1 MPLSASC
8 LASLRGYQVNQQMC
22 AASKV
27 HIDCAASSALEEG
40 AAAAAAAQAAAV
52 RGRHRSCKRN
62 IYLDMGA
69 NWCNTLNL
77 YASVP
82 EVKSGYA
89 YAKTPWHVFA
99 VEAAPL
105 IAPYVERCTL
115 ALGRGEPL
123 PMPPVPPAGSSLQL
137 LNYAKDLGCDKAG
150 GRRERIA
157 CISKAL
163 DKPLAELAKSA
174 DPSLTASKPLLHA
187 RLRGART
194 RGGCAGGKALAAASS
209 EKQQQYRAAGVPTA
223 DGGSYSMIPAAAG
236 VSDAVL
242 RMAGSPLQMLR
253 GGTTAAGSN
262 HQPQFDVPTVDVVSW
277 MQRAFTVDDFVVL
290 KMDVEVSDCD

>member
-115 ALGRGEPL
+115 AGAGRGEPL

-174 DPSLTASKPLLHA
+174 DPPSQRASLCCMRGSAA
-187 RLRGART
+187 RERVVD
-194 RGGCAGGKALAAASS
+194 ALAVRRWLQRPQRSS
-209 EKQQQYRAAGVPTA
+209 SSIGPPVCPPQT
-223 DGGSYSMIPAAAG
+223 AAAT
-236 VSDAVL
+236 
-242 RMAGSPLQMLR
+242 P
-253 GGTTAAGSN
+253 
-262 HQPQFDVPTVDVVSW
+262 
-277 MQRAFTVDDFVVL
+277 
-290 KMDVEVSDCD
+290 